1 MNCSAPFPGP
11 RGDRDPWPDN
21 GKAKLPERPPQLRA
35 VLLMAAAAF
44 VVLLAL
50 SVGSA
55 YLQLWWRSS

>member
-35 VLLMAAAAF
+35 VLALVAVAILLLGGLTIVGAF
-44 VVLLAL
+44 VLQWW
-50 SVGSA
+50 GS
-55 YLQLWWRSS
+55 S